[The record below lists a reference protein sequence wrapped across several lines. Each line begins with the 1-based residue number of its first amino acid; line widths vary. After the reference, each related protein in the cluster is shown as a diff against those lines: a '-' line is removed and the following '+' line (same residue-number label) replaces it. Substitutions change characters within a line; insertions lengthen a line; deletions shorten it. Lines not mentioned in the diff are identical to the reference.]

1 MKTVSHDKPQHRT
14 HYRRIQHDEPLWIMM
29 DAGNKDVKA
38 MIHANFGE
46 EIWFPNYLMRFEP
59 DEYKSLQAA
68 YHNRPA
74 DYEQSAI
81 FSFDGQG
88 MAVGEIAMTQHNSQ
102 QRKGS
107 YKYERGYIGA
117 MFVGAMLHLAPE
129 GHRKINL
136 VVTHPARLP
145 NTEIDALKLSFSD
158 GINPDTGK
166 MKPGKFE
173 IETVDGRKVT
183 YVVRNVVLIE
193 EPIAA
198 FQTYVLNVNGT
209 RHQRREWQLE
219 AGNRFA
225 ICDVGGYI
233 SHLALG
239 RVARDGRIELTSANL
254 RPIEYGIHHVIESF
268 NIAARNNIPE
278 LSKLQSL
285 PLERVTE
292 ALRTDGYRLRRNDVR
307 NVEKIVNQAF
317 YPLLAALRDQYEQA
331 PFSNG
336 LGLDGVVLTAG
347 GNALAAEYLTR
358 ELFGHEFAVP
368 AEDEIERMRYC
379 AIRGASKGLVSFLA
393 QLDYQRRE
401 DA

>member
-1 MKTVSHDKPQHRT
+1 MKTVGDNMARHET
-14 HYRRIQHDEPLWIMM
+14 HYRRVSADEPLWVML

-38 MIHANFGE
+38 MLHANWGE
-46 EIWFPNYLMRFEP
+46 EIWFPNYLVEFEA
-59 DEYKSLQAA
+59 DEYKGLKAA
-68 YHNRPA
+68 YSNRPA

-81 FSFDGQG
+81 FSLDGQG
-88 MAVGEIAMTQHNSQ
+88 MAVGEIAQTQHNNQ
-102 QRKGS
+102 QRKGA
-107 YKYERGYIGA
+107 YKYERDYIGA

-129 GHRKINL
+129 GHRKIHL

-145 NTEIDALKLSFSD
+145 NTEIDALRMSFS
-158 GINPDTGK
+158 GGFNPETGK
-166 MKPGKFE
+166 AKPGKFE
-173 IETVDGRKVT
+173 VETVDGRNVT

-198 FQTYVLNVNGT
+198 FQTYALNVTGT

-219 AGNRFA
+219 PGQRFA

-239 RVARDGRIELTSANL
+239 RVARSGQIELTSVNL

-268 NIAARNNIPE
+268 NLAARNNIPE
-278 LSKLQSL
+278 LSKHQSL

-292 ALRTDGYRLRRNDVR
+292 ALKTDLYRLKRNDAR
-307 NVEKIVNQAF
+307 NVEGLVNQAF
-317 YPLLAALRDQYEQA
+317 YPLLAALRDQYEQP

-336 LGLDGVVLTAG
+336 VGLDGVVLTAG

-358 ELFGHEFAVP
+358 ELFGDDFAVP
-368 AEDEIERMRYC
+368 AEDDVEQMRYC
-379 AIRGASKGLVSFLA
+379 AIRGASKGLIAFLA
-393 QLDYQRRE
+393 KQQK
-401 DA
+401 A